1 MKAKKRRI
9 VIWIVL
15 LATAIVASATWILI
29 QKKEKQTAGTIT
41 NTVKEEFV
49 DVLEDGTKLNNS
61 TKLAETKTFNGMEIS
76 QFQLTEK
83 DNVSI
88 LLGTI
93 TNTSDTVKGGYPIT
107 IQILDKADNE
117 IITVGGF
124 IGELQPGQST
134 QLSIS
139 ATFDYANAYDFVI
152 HQK

>member
-93 TNTSDTVKGGYPIT
+93 TNTSDTVK
-107 IQILDKADNE
+107 
-117 IITVGGF
+117 
-124 IGELQPGQST
+124 
-134 QLSIS
+134 
-139 ATFDYANAYDFVI
+139 
-152 HQK
+152 